1 MDLYLLKFNN
11 YYNRIVKKFDTLA
24 EYLSAPYY
32 NGDVVENLAFDPND
46 NVNTYQIV
54 NTNYSCDYAVLAD
67 GNEIVSRW
75 FVIETKRLRNRQWQL
90 QLRRDL
96 IVDNYT
102 PIINAPCFIEK
113 ATVNN
118 DDPAIFNKENISFNQ
133 IKTSETLL
141 KDRSG
146 CPWIVGYY
154 AKDYVDKDNPEKS
167 LVIDKNNPANVDVPI
182 DIVLN
187 GDISTWEY
195 YQWVDNYK
203 FATSLKLT
211 SYAVS
216 YYQAAAIPGISS
228 AQGKYL
234 NYEFGPNGITEWFM
248 QTPNSWGNSSLNSY
262 ATTYEQSNEKAA
274 QIANKIDFSSL
285 ANLNIANY
293 TDYYVTHTQSQFD
306 EIVNLNGKII
316 SYVDNGV
323 TKYKRIKVTVSTR
336 GNIYSSIGV
345 GTDAY
350 NILSAGLNEL
360 IAQGVYS
367 GSCNENTFKFDI
379 SPKESV
385 RITLYDYAGL
395 SGMVS
400 VPKKSNRYDPNE
412 QPFAMFAIPYGE
424 ITVKNS
430 LSSTWV
436 DFKCY
441 PNMALAVAYKLIEK
455 YSGSGTLYDV
465 QLLPYCPMQN
475 IIVEDGAI
483 DIKDD
488 NKLYEL
494 ITATDTSGDKYG
506 VIINCSNTSFSFNI
520 QNQINIEDFKLSN
533 ECDLYRLVSPNF
545 NGQFEF
551 SAAKN
556 GGVNFFNVDCDYR
569 PYTPY
574 IHINPDFKRLYGED
588 FNDPRGLICGGDFG
602 LTQISDAW
610 QNYQIQNKNYQEIFN
625 RQIQNME
632 TNNAVQKEREAWQT
646 AAGVIGGG
654 IGGAIAGGITG
665 PIGAAVGGIVGA
677 GASAIAGARD
687 IELNNKLRN
696 EAIDFSKDNF
706 GYQLGNIKALP
717 DNLTKVSSFNQNN
730 KLFPILEYYTCTETE
745 KQALINKIKYNGM
758 TVMRI
763 GTIAEFIKQEPTYI
777 KGQLIRLETVQEDTN
792 YINEIANEINKGVF
806 I

>member
-67 GNEIVSRW
+67 GNEIISRW

-154 AKDYVDKDNPEKS
+154 AKDYVDKDDPEKS
-167 LVIDKNNPANVDVPI
+167 LIIDESDPATTVKTA
-182 DIVLN
+182 
-187 GDISTWEY
+187 DISINGTIDTWEY
-195 YQWVDNYK
+195 YQFVNNSNFVK
-203 FATSLKLT
+203 TEKL
-211 SYAVS
+211 
-216 YYQAAAIPGISS
+216 
-228 AQGKYL
+228 L
-234 NYEFGPNGITEWFM
+234 NYSVKWYQNQRIPIENI
-248 QTPNSWGNSSLNSY
+248 S
-262 ATTYEQSNEKAA
+262 
-274 QIANKIDFSSL
+274 KI
-285 ANLNIANY
+285 N
-293 TDYYVTHTQSQFD
+293 YVTHVEKNNISYEIASLSTNSTIISNALSREVIDTQNQAIKNAINFEDLEALDLSAYSGYIEHTQSEFN
-306 EIVNLNGKII
+306 NLKNMNGKILSCKTATGATQLYQI
-316 SYVDNGV
+316 QIYQTNVSKQIKPETGSSAYILMANGM
-323 TKYKRIKVTVSTR
+323 
-336 GNIYSSIGV
+336 
-345 GTDAY
+345 
-350 NILSAGLNEL
+350 NEL
-360 IAQGVYS
+360 IANG
-367 GSCNENTFKFDI
+367 TFTGDVSNDCFNITI
-379 SPKESV
+379 SADEALSV
-385 RITLYDYAGL
+385 RLKEYTGITAYT
-395 SGMVS
+395 SIN
-400 VPKKSNRYDPNE
+400 KKENRFNPLG
-412 QPFAMFAIPYGE
+412 QPYAMFAIPYGE
-424 ITVKNS
+424 IEIKHTAQGIAG
-430 LSSTWV
+430 
-436 DFKCY
+436 FKTS
-441 PNMALAVAYKLIEK
+441 PEISLAVAYKLIEK

-465 QLLPYCPMQN
+465 QLLPYCPLQN
-475 IIVEDGAI
+475 IITSDGII
-483 DIKDD
+483 DFDE
-488 NKLYEL
+488 NESKLFQYINHKESSQ
-494 ITATDTSGDKYG
+494 IIHVG
-506 VIINCSNTSFSFNI
+506 VIFNCDTNSFSFNI
-520 QNQINIEDFKLSN
+520 EKNINIDNIKISN

-646 AAGVIGGG
+646 AAGAVGGG
-654 IGGAIAGGITG
+654 IGGAIAGGIAG

-792 YINEIANEINKGVF
+792 YINEIANELNKGVF